1 MIFAFENFGPEQILA
16 RLQHERR
23 KGIEFLLPACVPQ
36 PSARHVIVFD
46 FNDFIHNA
54 ALFRAAR
61 YRVYVFAH
69 PQELARWG
77 LKPIDVGYES
87 ILDVD
92 FESGQR
98 NASRPKFESIGQ
110 RVLQKVQARS
120 VFGDLMSAIYDLP
133 SKSGQSPAT
142 SAVCKWLTTDEPL
155 SALDP
160 VIRTIVKR
168 KVDVHTRMMEILARP
183 ITERLRGALKA
194 VAEGAAHDVAAEE
207 FNVPEYEISYVIGN
221 LSRKK
226 NILDTH
232 VANVGED

>member
-155 SALDP
+155 S
-160 VIRTIVKR
+160 
-168 KVDVHTRMMEILARP
+168 
-183 ITERLRGALKA
+183 
-194 VAEGAAHDVAAEE
+194 
-207 FNVPEYEISYVIGN
+207 GN
-221 LSRKK
+221 LPRRGR
-226 NILDTH
+226 
-232 VANVGED
+232 AP